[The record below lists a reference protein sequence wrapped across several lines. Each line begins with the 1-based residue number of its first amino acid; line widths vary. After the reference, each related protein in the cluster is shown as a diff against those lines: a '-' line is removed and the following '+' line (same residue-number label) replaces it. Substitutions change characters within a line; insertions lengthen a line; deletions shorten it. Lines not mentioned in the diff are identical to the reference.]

1 MDYKYTI
8 LLVEDDTALG
18 RFISTALLTKGYKVV
33 KAEKGEEAISL
44 FTSYMPDLIILDL
57 GLPDIDG
64 LEVIDAIRK
73 WSTLPII
80 VVSARGRETQKVE
93 ALDRGADDYLT
104 KPFGVEELQARIRV
118 AFRHM
123 HSIGN
128 NEKVDEKGITIKD
141 LHIDMEKR
149 RICIHGEE
157 IHFTP
162 REYKLM
168 VYLAKHAGRVITH
181 KTLLREIWGPNRIEE
196 TQYIRVFMANMRRKI
211 EKNPSSPEYIQT
223 EVGVGYRMVEG

>member
-8 LLVEDDTALG
+8 LVVEDDTALG
-18 RFISTALLTKGYKVV
+18 RFISTALLTKGFKVV

-44 FTSYMPDLIILDL
+44 FSSHMPDLLILDL
-57 GLPDIDG
+57 GLPDMDG

-73 WSTLPII
+73 WSALPII

-104 KPFGVEELQARIRV
+104 KPFGVEELHARIRV
-118 AFRHM
+118 ALRHIHGM
-123 HSIGN
+123 GN
-128 NEKVDEKGITIKD
+128 NEKADEKEIIIKD
-141 LHIDMEKR
+141 LHIDMVKR
-149 RICIHGEE
+149 RILIHDEE

-181 KTLLREIWGPNRIEE
+181 KTLLREIWGPNRTEE
-196 TQYIRVFMANMRRKI
+196 TQYIRVFMANLRRKI
-211 EKNPSSPEYIQT
+211 EKDPSSPEYIQT